1 MVIILIGCK
10 SIVNFE
16 LLPCPPETRSFDNP
30 WPQFPRVFKVDYG
43 HAEATKIMG
52 NDPRE
57 YQILSKEFVSD
68 GNGNLK
74 GVNTVK
80 VEWVKND
87 KGWTM
92 KEIQGSEKFWEADLI
107 LLSMGFLG
115 PEVELIEQLSLK
127 QDLRSNIMTPKGS
140 YATSIPKVYAAGDC
154 RRGASLIVWGINE
167 GRQAAR
173 EIDMFLEGNTR
184 LPICGGIEE
193 RNMEK
198 LKDSKTGV
206 AVFSSARG

>member
-1 MVIILIGCK
+1 M
-10 SIVNFE
+10 
-16 LLPCPPETRSFDNP
+16 
-30 WPQFPRVFKVDYG
+30 FKIDYG

-52 NDPRE
+52 HDPRE

-68 GNGNLK
+68 GNGNVK

-80 VEWVKND
+80 VEWARNE
-87 KGWTM
+87 KGGWDM
-92 KEIQGSEKFWEADLI
+92 KEIPGSEKFWEADLI

-115 PEVELIEQLSLK
+115 PEVELIEQLALK
-127 QDLRSNIMTPKGS
+127 QDIRSNISTSKGS
-140 YATSIPKVYAAGDC
+140 YATSVPGVFAAGDC

-184 LPICGGIEE
+184 LPVCGGIEE
-193 RNMEK
+193 RNMEN